1 MFETL
6 RKRARNTYI
15 WRMMLSL
22 KKQQIWL
29 VFEPDLLQKRA
40 KTKHLFSKCFTKDI
54 LWPED

>member
-1 MFETL
+1 
-6 RKRARNTYI
+6 
-15 WRMMLSL
+15 MLSL